1 MDNSSVAV
9 GIMVGRIIDEI
20 GSRQIWDGYFDSIT
34 AAYPGI
40 NPRKKFPLI
49 MNGLY
54 RKGIKRKDA
63 AAALAEMR
71 EIAGHL
77 KECMSPDS
85 IPHMELYHTSTG
97 KNITALLL
105 ECIEAAID
113 EGEDIKTVMYDNP
126 VDTAFL

>member
-1 MDNSSVAV
+1 SRHH
-9 GIMVGRIIDEI
+9 GRPYNRRN
-20 GSRQIWDGYFDSIT
+20 RQPADMGQLSIT

-97 KNITALLL
+97 RNITALLL